1 MRRKVSWFSDPE
13 EVMSLS
19 KYYKSSN
26 SFQPEE
32 LIKRAEKTP
41 SGWQSLQ
48 KTERLPFQTESAPVA
63 AAPKDTNRVTE
74 DEHSSSLPDA
84 PPLQQGI
91 DLNDYLELAIAE
103 QKIENAYQKGTQE
116 GIHRGLDKAEQ
127 DFGDAA
133 RALIST
139 CQQLDTVRETIIR
152 NSSEEL
158 LEFSL
163 KIAEKIVR
171 SSVCEQD
178 DTIIATIEEAL
189 QRAIK
194 SDEFTL
200 YIHPEDHDIVAQK
213 SPEIIAG
220 LTGLN
225 NIIIKKDISVER
237 GGAKIESD
245 NCTIDA
251 TIASQFDVIREEIK
265 KNL

>member
-1 MRRKVSWFSDPE
+1 
-13 EVMSLS
+13 MSLS
-19 KYYKSSN
+19 KYYQSSN

-32 LIKRAEKTP
+32 LVKRDAKTP
-41 SGWQSLQ
+41 SGWQSLPH
-48 KTERLPFQTESAPVA
+48 TEQLPFQTESVPNA
-63 AAPKDTNRVTE
+63 AAPKDSSQPTE
-74 DEHSSSLPDA
+74 EEQPSSLADA
-84 PPLQQGI
+84 PPVQQDI
-91 DLNDYLELAIAE
+91 DVNNYLELAVAE
-103 QKIENAYQKGTQE
+103 QKIEEAYQKGTQK
-116 GIHRGLDKAEQ
+116 GIQNGVDKAEE
-127 DFGDAA
+127 DFGDAT
-133 RALIST
+133 RALLST
-139 CQQLDTVRETIIR
+139 CQQLDTIRETIIR

-178 DTIIATIEEAL
+178 ETIIATIEEAL

-194 SDEFTL
+194 SDEFTIH
-200 YIHPEDHDIVAQK
+200 IHPDDHDIVARK

-225 NIIIKKDISVER
+225 NIIVKRDSTVER

-245 NCTIDA
+245 KCTIDA
-251 TIASQFDVIREEIK
+251 TIASQFEVIREEIK

>member
-1 MRRKVSWFSDPE
+1 
-13 EVMSLS
+13 MSLS

-26 SFQPEE
+26 SFQPEK
-32 LIKRAEKTP
+32 LIKQDEKTP
-41 SGWQSLQ
+41 SGWQSLPQ
-48 KTERLPFQTESAPVA
+48 TERLPFQTEPLPIAT
-63 AAPKDTNRVTE
+63 APKKSRRMAE
-74 DEHSSSLPDA
+74 DEHPVSLPDA
-84 PPLQQGI
+84 PVLPQEI
-91 DLNDYLELAIAE
+91 DLNNYLERTIAE
-103 QKIENAYQKGTQE
+103 QKIEEAYQKGVQAGTQAGIEE
-116 GIHRGLDKAEQ
+116 GQDKAEQ
-127 DFGDAA
+127 DFGDAV
-133 RALIST
+133 RALINT
-139 CQQLDTVRETIIR
+139 CQQLDTIRETIIR

-189 QRAIK
+189 QRAIR
-194 SDEFTL
+194 SDEFAV
-200 YIHPEDHDIVAQK
+200 YIHPEDHDIVTQK
-213 SPEIIAG
+213 SSEIIAG

-225 NIIIKKDISVER
+225 NIIIKKDVSVER

-245 NCTIDA
+245 KCAIDA